1 MITNPAQKTLTGR
14 VAIVTG
20 ASRGIGCGIAQRLGS
35 AGAVVVVTS
44 RSLETSRDGLTGTLQ
59 ETVALIEGAGGRAVA
74 IACDLE
80 SAESRA
86 QLIDETIARTGRID
100 ILVNNAGRAIHE
112 KLDTFTPDKALAQ
125 VQQYLL
131 APFDLTRLV
140 LPHMRRQ
147 GAGWIVNLGS
157 SSATPEDPPYNDYS
171 THGGASLYTALKA
184 AVHRLTPSHA
194 AELLADNI
202 SVNTVAPTGA
212 VMTPG
217 LDALGTIKPGME
229 GYLEPVEHIAEATLA
244 LVEPEPRML
253 TGQLA
258 FSYLYLDQIG
268 RPTWSLDGRTVL
280 TARTGTG

>member
-1 MITNPAQKTLTGR
+1 MEASEAQKTLNGR
-14 VAIVTG
+14 IAIVTG
-20 ASRGIGCGIAQRLGS
+20 ASRGIGRAIAQRLGS
-35 AGAVVVVTS
+35 AGATVVVTS
-44 RSLETSRDGLTGTLQ
+44 RSLKESKDGLSGTLE
-59 ETVALIEGAGGRAVA
+59 ETAALIEQSGGTAIP

-86 QLIDETIARTGRID
+86 QLIGQTITRAGRID
-100 ILVNNAGRAIHE
+100 ILVNNGGRAIHE

-125 VQQYLL
+125 IQQYLL

-140 LPHMRRQ
+140 LPHMRNQ

-184 AVHRLTPSHA
+184 AVHRMAPSHA
-194 AELLADNI
+194 AELMADNI
-202 SVNTVAPTGA
+202 SVNIVAPAGA

-217 LDALGTIKPGME
+217 VDALGVIKPGME
-229 GYLEPVEHIAEATLA
+229 SFLEPAEHIAEATLA
-244 LVEPEPRML
+244 LVEPEPRTL
-253 TGQLA
+253 TGQIA

-268 RPTWSLDGRTVL
+268 RPTWSLDGKTVL
-280 TARTGTG
+280 FPRSPAR

>member
-1 MITNPAQKTLTGR
+1 MTVNEAQKTLTGR

-20 ASRGIGCGIAQRLGS
+20 ASRGIGSGIARRLGS
-35 AGAVVVVTS
+35 AGATVVVTA
-44 RSLETSRDGLTGTLQ
+44 RSLEQSKDGLSGTLQ
-59 ETVALIEGAGGRAVA
+59 ETASLIERAGGKAIA

-86 QLIDETIARTGRID
+86 QLISQTISGAGRID

-140 LPHMRRQ
+140 LPYMRNQ
-147 GAGWIVNLGS
+147 GGGWIVNLGS
-157 SSATPEDPPYNDYS
+157 ASATAEDPPYNDYS

-194 AELLADNI
+194 AELYADNI
-202 SVNTVAPTGA
+202 SVNTVAPVGA

-217 LDALGTIKPGME
+217 LDALGTMKPGME
-229 GYLEPVEHIAEATLA
+229 GYLEPVDHIAEATLA
-244 LVEPEPRML
+244 LVEPEPRSL

-258 FSYLYLDQIG
+258 FSFRYLDQIG
-268 RPTWSLDGRTVL
+268 RSTWSLDGKTILSPRSL
-280 TARTGTG
+280 AG